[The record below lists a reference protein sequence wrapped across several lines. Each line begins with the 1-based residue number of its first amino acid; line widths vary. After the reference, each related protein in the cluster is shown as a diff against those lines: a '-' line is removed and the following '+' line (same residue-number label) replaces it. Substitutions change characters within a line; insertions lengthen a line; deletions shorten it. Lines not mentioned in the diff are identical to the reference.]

1 MSIWMLAALA
11 VVALLF
17 ISPIMNRRTCAK
29 GFAQGAASAGLP
41 YSQVK
46 EQFQDFLKPMRPMD
60 AAAYRRGV
68 EYMVENLET
77 PKPWEAIKA
86 DFMRM
91 YKSGQFTREGTE
103 IRQMGAQ
110 RAAEWFHLRLSGDV
124 KKVLDEDPSLSPVAA
139 KAVSQR
145 NIL

>member
-1 MSIWMLAALA
+1 MSIWMFVALA
-11 VVALLF
+11 VVALLL

-29 GFAQGAASAGLP
+29 GFAQGAASADLP

-46 EQFQDFLKPMRPMD
+46 EQFKDFLKPMRPMD

-68 EYMVENLET
+68 EYMVENWKT
-77 PKPWEAIKA
+77 PKPWEAIQA
-86 DFMRM
+86 DFMKM

-103 IRQMGAQ
+103 IRQMGAE
-110 RAAEWFHLRLSGDV
+110 RAAELFDLRLCGDV

-139 KAVSQR
+139 KVLALRSNR
-145 NIL
+145 